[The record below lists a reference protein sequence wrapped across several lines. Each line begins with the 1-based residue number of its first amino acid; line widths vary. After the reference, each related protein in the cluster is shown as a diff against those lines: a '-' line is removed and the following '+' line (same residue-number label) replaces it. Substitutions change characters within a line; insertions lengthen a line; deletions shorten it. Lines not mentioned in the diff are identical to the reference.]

1 MVVGAVVELTT
12 TVKVDVAKLVPS
24 VAVTTW
30 VTWAA
35 ATVGV
40 PDTTPVAVLSES
52 PAGSAGDTENV
63 LVPVTV
69 GAANVDVAAIAVPI
83 SPEID

>member
-12 TVKVDVAKLVPS
+12 TLNDDVAKLVPS
-24 VAVTTW
+24 VTVTTW
-30 VTWAA
+30 VAWAA
-35 ATVGV
+35 TAVGV

-52 PAGSAGDTENV
+52 PAGRAGDTEKV

-69 GAANVDVAAIAVPI
+69 GAANADVAAIAVPI
-83 SPEID
+83 NPEID